1 MTAKKHSHV
10 DCCDHAHKH
19 SDHEHEHRHD
29 QCQQEHVHNGH
40 DHGHNHEHHLHD
52 HCGHDH
58 HGHHHDHEAVE
69 ELAAS
74 VSLQFEGKV
83 PKSVFRIDG
92 MDCAD
97 CARKLEKKVGALPAI
112 RQVNVNFG
120 AAKMTVYHDGS
131 SVEQIIRTVGQA
143 GYEASE
149 EKGIVRREPQKSF
162 WRSNKKVYSTGLAGV
177 FFGIAWILEQLD
189 TLPVWSVNL
198 LYAVAIIAGGYRI
211 ARSGLY
217 GLKSRTIG
225 MDLLMVIAA
234 IGAAVIGEWE
244 EGAAVVF
251 LFSLGETLEAY
262 TMDRTRNSIRG
273 LMELAPN
280 EALVRRGQREELLP
294 VDQIALDDIV
304 LVKPGE
310 KIAMDGIIVNGRS
323 SINQAPI
330 TGESVP
336 VEKGAGEEVY
346 AGTVNQEGLLEIRV
360 TKLFKDNTLSRIIHM
375 VEEAQAQKAPS
386 QRFVD
391 VFSKY
396 YTPIVIIAAILIA
409 LIPPLG
415 WGQSFET
422 WIYRALMMLVV
433 SCPCALVIS
442 TPVSIVSAIGNA
454 ARNGIL
460 IKGGAH
466 LERLG
471 AITAFAFDKTGTL
484 TAGIPEVT
492 GIKVLSD
499 WSRTEVLSIAATL
512 ETYSD
517 HPIAKAIVR
526 RAIAEG
532 IIAKPS
538 TNFISV
544 VSKGVQAEVGG
555 TTYYIGKPRWFESD
569 FGISLNTM
577 QQEIQSQEQQGQ
589 TVMLL
594 GTRDTVIAMISVAD
608 TIRENSKETLTQL
621 KKIGIRKTIMLT
633 GDNQGTARAVADQLG
648 GVEYRAELLPQ
659 DKVSAVQQI
668 IQQENGVA
676 MVGDGVNDAPALA
689 AATVGIA
696 MGAAGTDTALE
707 TADVALMADDLSKLP
722 YAVGL
727 SRRALRIIKQNIA
740 FSLLVKAVFILLI
753 FAGKSTLW
761 MSVLADT
768 GSSLL
773 VIANGMRLLRQQQPL
788 RVE

>member
-1 MTAKKHSHV
+1 MKAKEQSQAG
-10 DCCDHAHKH
+10 CCDHDHKH
-19 SDHEHEHRHD
+19 ADHGHEHNHD
-29 QCQQEHVHNGH
+29 QCHNEHDPKGH
-40 DHGHNHEHHLHD
+40 HLDHGTVD
-52 HCGHDH
+52 
-58 HGHHHDHEAVE
+58 
-69 ELAAS
+69 ELAAN
-74 VSLQFEGKV
+74 VSLQLEGKF

-112 RQVNVNFG
+112 RQASVNFG
-120 AAKMTVYHDGS
+120 AAKMTVYHDGN
-131 SVEQIIRTVGQA
+131 SVEQIIRAVGQA

-149 EKGIVRREPQKSF
+149 EKGIARREPRKSF
-162 WRSNKKVYSTGLAGV
+162 WRSNKKAYSTGLAGI
-177 FFGIAWILEQLD
+177 FFGIAWLLSFIE
-189 TLPVWSVNL
+189 TVPAWSVNS
-198 LYAVAIIAGGYRI
+198 LYAVAIIVGGYRI

-225 MDLLMVIAA
+225 MDLLMVIAVV
-234 IGAAVIGEWE
+234 GAAVIGEWE

-280 EALVRRGQREELLP
+280 EALVRREQREQLLP
-294 VDQIALDDIV
+294 VEQIALDDIV

-310 KIAMDGIIVNGRS
+310 KIAMDGVIVIGRS

-330 TGESVP
+330 TGEFVP
-336 VEKGAGEEVY
+336 VEKSTGDEVF
-346 AGTVNQEGLLEIRV
+346 AGTINQEGLLEIRV

-396 YTPIVIIAAILIA
+396 YTPIVIIAAVLIA
-409 LIPPLG
+409 LIPPLA

-492 GIKVLSD
+492 EIKVLNE
-499 WSRTEVLSIAATL
+499 WSQTETLAVAAAV

-526 RAIAEG
+526 RAVSDG
-532 IIAKPS
+532 ISQRPS
-538 TNFISV
+538 ANFVSV
-544 VSKGVQAEVGG
+544 VSKGAQAEIGG
-555 TTYYIGKPRWFESD
+555 ITYYIGKPRWFETD
-569 FGISLNTM
+569 FGISLSTI
-577 QQEIQSQEQQGQ
+577 QQHIHALEQKGQ

-594 GTRDTVIAMISVAD
+594 GTIDTVIAIISVAD
-608 TIRENSKETLTQL
+608 TIRENSKETLLLL
-621 KKIGIRKTIMLT
+621 KKIGIRKIIMLT
-633 GDNQGTARAVADQLG
+633 GDNQGTARVVADQLG

-659 DKVSAVQQI
+659 DKVAAVQQI
-668 IQQENGVA
+668 IQQENGAA

-689 AATVGIA
+689 TATVGIA

-753 FAGKSTLW
+753 FAGISTLW